1 MKHNVISYL
10 LVGFCMVIHH
20 NLSCLHMRSTQY
32 SRASTSSS
40 ANSLV
45 QLTIVEKEERQ
56 AEYIDA
62 DTPYIAA
69 RKHILQE
76 NLQRLMR
83 KQKLIEIT
91 HAKAQKKYQQKEH
104 YQHYTQTHT
113 MHYEYSN
120 PQNKR
125 NELIN
130 ETITKTKIRKNTL
143 YRSAFYS
150 LGTIA
155 MIIMLPLIMVE
166 NGKFLSL
173 NFSELLQQ
181 WNILFLVPFFYGIY
195 KVPKNMYTNCR
206 KMQLLTNDIKNIDHE
221 INECNKYLFGNPQ
234 GNLYLC
240 QSVVDIENDRSAS
253 SSAASSQS
261 GSPFIIPAEPTKKDD
276 ASSPEL
282 KLD

>member
-1 MKHNVISYL
+1 MKQNVISYL
-10 LVGFCMVIHH
+10 FFGFCMAIHH
-20 NLSCLHMRSTQY
+20 NISCLHMRSTQY

-45 QLTIVEKEERQ
+45 QLTIAEKEERQ
-56 AEYIDA
+56 ALYIDA

-69 RKHILQE
+69 RKQLLQE
-76 NLQRLMR
+76 NLQRLTR

-91 HAKAQKKYQQKEH
+91 HTKARKEYQQKEL
-104 YQHYTQTHT
+104 YQHYTHRHT
-113 MHYEYSN
+113 MHYEYTN
-120 PQNKR
+120 PQSKR

-143 YRSAFYS
+143 YRSALYS

-155 MIIMLPLIMVE
+155 LIIMVPLIMVE

-181 WNILFLVPFFYGIY
+181 WNILFLVPLFYGIY
-195 KVPKNMYTNCR
+195 KVPQNMYTNCR
-206 KMQLLTNDIKNIDHE
+206 KMQILTNDIKNIDHE

-234 GNLYLC
+234 EDLYLC
-240 QSVVDIENDRSAS
+240 QSVVDIENDS
-253 SSAASSQS
+253 SSSSSSNSSQN
-261 GSPFIIPAEPTKKDD
+261 GSPLIISAEPTKKDD
-276 ASSPEL
+276 ASSYEL
-282 KLD
+282 KLN